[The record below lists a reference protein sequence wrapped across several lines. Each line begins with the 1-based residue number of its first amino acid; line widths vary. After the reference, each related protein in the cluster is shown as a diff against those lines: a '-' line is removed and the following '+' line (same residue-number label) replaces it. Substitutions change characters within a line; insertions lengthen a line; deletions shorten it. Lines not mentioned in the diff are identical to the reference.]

1 MSETTYWAAERETK
15 KLIDSCLRQFSK
27 HLGAMRQTGR
37 LERAFRSVNVYYGH
51 GTDGWRD
58 SSQQTDDDDDSITE
72 THVNKIR
79 PAIQNALSIIC
90 GTRPAL
96 KPKARNSDAIPVA
109 QTRLATL
116 LIETFDERQEIE
128 QLQLELAQGGL
139 VASSW
144 WAVDSWLPNK
154 GAPYAV
160 DASGN
165 LVYEGDL
172 ETILLP
178 PWRIAADP
186 VAQRPNLRRWVLFK
200 RKEPLHDLAATAE
213 EKGRIDIAEKLRG
226 LTKTGGQTNA
236 WISDVMSGLTQG
248 AAAATGDDIDPTEAV
263 WVWELRH
270 LDSPALRGGRQVRFV
285 EPDIVLFDSWAVPM
299 GGAAP
304 VQDEETGEFVG
315 ENPETRAVPYPYE
328 GLHAQEFCPE
338 RMLGSTHGHTP
349 AFDLQALQDF
359 HDVCTTSI
367 STTVDRLG
375 LPHLHSPPNSVP
387 KPRQLARGITVLEA
401 PIAPV
406 LIDFPALKPEVLEA
420 AKWANTEIN
429 LGLALNDT
437 VMGNPPKGMPASAQ
451 ALQRAQAVQFNQGAQ
466 KAWVK
471 AIGASATSR
480 LGILKRFAK
489 TQAISQIAGAAGAW
503 ESEAWA
509 SEKLGTLDGF
519 DVDEVNPISD
529 TFEGRQAMAEM
540 LGLDAD
546 ALYDFLTTGSLPL
559 AMKDK
564 QAAHEYAEKLGDDLE
579 NGMTLAPVAP
589 PDPMNPAAEPQ
600 FLDDGQKH
608 ITLSRTDP
616 LHLVLRKAAA
626 VMRSAKTT
634 GQAEVLQAAGDVC
647 TLAFQFWA
655 SLTPDEL
662 FAYDI
667 PPLPSHQMMA
677 AAPPAVQDEQTGEPV
692 EGMTSAKTPDESPAL
707 PKPPPNPID
716 GQSAD
721 ATSLN
726 LGEMNA

>member
-1 MSETTYWAAERETK
+1 MSETTPYWAAEREPK
-15 KLIDSCLRQFSK
+15 KLIDACLRQFAK
-27 HLGAMRQTGR
+27 HIGAMRATGR
-37 LERAFRSVNVYYGH
+37 LERAQRSVSAYYGN

-58 SSQQTDDDDDSITE
+58 SSRQTESDDDSVVE
-72 THVNKIR
+72 THVNKIK

-96 KPKARNSDAIPVA
+96 KPKARNGDAIPAA

-144 WAVDSWLPNK
+144 WSVDSWLPNK

-186 VAQRPNLRRWVLFK
+186 IATRPNQRRWVLYK
-200 RKEPLHDLAATAE
+200 RKESIHDLASTAE
-213 EKGRIDIAEKLRG
+213 EKGRKDIADKLRG
-226 LTKTGGQTNA
+226 LSRDSSGGE
-236 WISDVMSGLTQG
+236 WISDVLGGLSEG
-248 AAAATGDDIDPTEAV
+248 AAAATGDDLDPSEAV

-270 LDSPALRGGRQVRFV
+270 LDTPALRSGRQVRFV
-285 EPDIVLFDSWAVPM
+285 EPDIVLFDSWAVPV
-299 GGAAP
+299 GATA
-304 VQDEETGEFVG
+304 VQDEESGEPVG
-315 ENPETRAVPYPYE
+315 ERVETKAVPYPYE
-328 GLHAQEFCPE
+328 DLHAQEFCPE
-338 RMLGSTHGHTP
+338 RILGSGYGHTP
-349 AFDLQALQDF
+349 AFDLQGLQEF

-387 KPRQLARGITVLEA
+387 KPRQLAHGITVLEA
-401 PIAPV
+401 PIAPT
-406 LIDFPALKPEVLEA
+406 LIDFPALKAEVLEA

-489 TQAISQIAGAAGAW
+489 TRTIAEIAGTTGAW
-503 ESEAWA
+503 DVEAWA
-509 SEKLGTLDGF
+509 QSNLGETDGF

-546 ALYDFLTTGSLPL
+546 SLYDFLTTGSLPL
-559 AMKDK
+559 AMKDR
-564 QAAHEYAEKLGDDLE
+564 QAAHEYAEKIGHDLE
-579 NGMTLAPVAP
+579 NGLTLAPVL
-589 PDPMNPAAEPQ
+589 PDPVNPNEPQ
-600 FLDDGQKH
+600 FTDDGQKH
-608 ITLSRTDP
+608 ITISRTDP

-634 GQAEVLQAAGDVC
+634 GQAEVFAAAADVC
-647 TLAFQFWA
+647 LLTAQLWA

-662 FAYDI
+662 FMYEI
-667 PPLPSHQMMA
+667 PPLPSHQMMTG
-677 AAPPAVQDEQTGEPV
+677 APPVQDEQTGAPV
-692 EGMTSAKTPDESPAL
+692 EGMPAAQAPDESPDL
-707 PKPPPNPID
+707 PTPPPNPID
-716 GQSAD
+716 GETAD